1 MPPGDRANGLL
12 RVIIKEPL
20 TSNVAVIGVAHRADI
35 AREKIKITSAQG
47 QQLSLCARCW
57 TPRGGPLFDTLQPVG
72 GAFFKR
78 DC

>member
-12 RVIIKEPL
+12 RVIIEPL
-20 TSNVAVIGVAHRADI
+20 TSNIAVIGVAHRADI

-57 TPRGGPLFDTLQPVG
+57 TPLFDTLQPVG